1 MVGKKLPFLPAV
13 FWGGGGL
20 VDVEMVTPAGEF
32 EAVVTHPFPE
42 RGKFGQGKVGPLAG
56 KECNRSRHG
65 SEDQRFRG
73 RQPLSLA
80 GGSIPRQQEIP
91 QTAIHLC
98 RRLHRSQGHLICK
111 QQVRDI
117 ELSGLIIAEIPLEP
131 SGNLK
136 GFLPER
142 CYIHHTIYLMKTR
155 FIWIVCGG
163 LLMAGTTFAQFM
175 QPQPE
180 WQSVSILQTVNPI
193 FPYRLQ
199 QLAVGTG
206 EARVAINT
214 DATGK
219 LVEWLVVGYTL
230 PEFADAAVSAIK
242 QWKFEPARWRGE
254 PVGTTI
260 ELIFSYEAKGVV
272 VSTASLDEQ
281 MEALFLRLTEGC
293 MMTV

>member
-1 MVGKKLPFLPAV
+1 M
-13 FWGGGGL
+13 
-20 VDVEMVTPAGEF
+20 
-32 EAVVTHPFPE
+32 
-42 RGKFGQGKVGPLAG
+42 
-56 KECNRSRHG
+56 S
-65 SEDQRFRG
+65 
-73 RQPLSLA
+73 
-80 GGSIPRQQEIP
+80 
-91 QTAIHLC
+91 
-98 RRLHRSQGHLICK
+98 K

-117 ELSGLIIAEIPLEP
+117 ELIWLITGEILLETP
-131 SGNLK
+131 GSLK

-142 CYIHHTIYLMKTR
+142 CYIHRTIYLMKTR

-163 LLMAGTTFAQFM
+163 LLMAGPTFAQFL

-180 WQSVSILQTVNPI
+180 WQSVGILQTVNPI

-206 EARVAINT
+206 EARVAVNT

-219 LVEWLVVGYTL
+219 LVEYLVVGYTM
-230 PEFADAAVSAIK
+230 PEFADAAVTAIK

-272 VSTASLDEQ
+272 VSTANLDEQ
-281 MEALFLRLTEGC
+281 MEALFLRLTEGRYVYRPC
-293 MMTV
+293 SLRELDRIPTPVVTITPQYSSKLAAKGVKGKVTIDFYIDETGTVRMPAVSIKDDSELTALAVVALRQWKFEPPTRNGRPVLVKATQVFNFGPNS